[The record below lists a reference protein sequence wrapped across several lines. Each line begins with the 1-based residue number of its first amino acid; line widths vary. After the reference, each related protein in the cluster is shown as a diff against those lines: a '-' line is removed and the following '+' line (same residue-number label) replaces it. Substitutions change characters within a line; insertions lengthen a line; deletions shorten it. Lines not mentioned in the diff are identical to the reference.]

1 MRDVVIIGGGVI
13 GCAVAREL
21 SRFDLSIIVLE
32 KTADI
37 CNGQSKANSGI
48 VHGGYDAKE
57 GTLKAE
63 FNVLGNAMFDRVCS
77 ELEVPFKRNT
87 SMVVAFEGDDESY
100 IDVLYARGIANG
112 VPNLKI
118 ITRDEILK
126 REPNINAKA
135 KRALLVN
142 SGGIVC
148 PYELTQAYAEN
159 AAKNG
164 VEFLRN
170 AEVKAIEKTDGGY
183 IVKTAAQN
191 FETRAVVNCAGLY
204 SDKINNMVSEDKFTI
219 YPRRGEYYII
229 DKNYE
234 GKFNATV
241 FQTPTEK
248 GKGILIAPTVDGTI
262 LLGPTADDIN
272 DKDDTRCTSDGL
284 ERVLAGVS
292 KTWNN
297 IPNRAF
303 ITTFSGVRAHC
314 DRNDFVLGE
323 AIDAPMFFNAGGIE
337 SPGLSSAPAIG
348 KWLSEQVAIKL
359 NAEINVKFNP
369 VRTEI
374 PKFRS
379 MTNEQRSEA
388 IKLNPDFAKVVCR
401 CETVTEAEIRES
413 IRRPVGARTVDGVK
427 RRTRA
432 GMGRCQSGFCTSRV
446 MEILC
451 EELGLS
457 PLEITKCGGES
468 KLLTGYLFEQKGENK

>member
-284 ERVLAGVS
+284 ER
-292 KTWNN
+292 
-297 IPNRAF
+297 
-303 ITTFSGVRAHC
+303 
-314 DRNDFVLGE
+314 
-323 AIDAPMFFNAGGIE
+323 
-337 SPGLSSAPAIG
+337 
-348 KWLSEQVAIKL
+348 
-359 NAEINVKFNP
+359 
-369 VRTEI
+369 
-374 PKFRS
+374 
-379 MTNEQRSEA
+379 
-388 IKLNPDFAKVVCR
+388 
-401 CETVTEAEIRES
+401 
-413 IRRPVGARTVDGVK
+413 
-427 RRTRA
+427 
-432 GMGRCQSGFCTSRV
+432 
-446 MEILC
+446 
-451 EELGLS
+451 
-457 PLEITKCGGES
+457 
-468 KLLTGYLFEQKGENK
+468 